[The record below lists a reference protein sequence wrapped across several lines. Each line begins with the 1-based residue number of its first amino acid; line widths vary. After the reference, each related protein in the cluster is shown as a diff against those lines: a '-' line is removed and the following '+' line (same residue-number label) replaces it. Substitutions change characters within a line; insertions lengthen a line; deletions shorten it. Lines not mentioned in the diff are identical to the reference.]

1 MATSHIFSSSIGR
14 GTHSVTSLEKI
25 GQLRFFEN
33 ATWMNR
39 SEKLVSKKNED
50 DGHAAQELGNKKG
63 TITSFVLSD
72 YVLE

>member
-1 MATSHIFSSSIGR
+1 MID
-14 GTHSVTSLEKI
+14 
-25 GQLRFFEN
+25 
-33 ATWMNR
+33 R